1 MPPTAAYFPV
11 SAYSASTLSGPPQQT
26 MVLEAVGTAMD
37 SADGATQP
45 NTPDL
50 LIHRRQVC
58 GLWGKWGIRR
68 ENVNNAV
75 LFMVAGKVCLCMH
88 ATF

>member
-1 MPPTAAYFPV
+1 MLHYFESKTSHVVNFKGGYTLPPSAAYFPV

-58 GLWGKWGIRR
+58 GKDVEIQGQK
-68 ENVNNAV
+68 
-75 LFMVAGKVCLCMH
+75 KC
-88 ATF
+88 

>member
-26 MVLEAVGTAMD
+26 MVLEAVGGVGTAMD
-37 SADGATQP
+37 SATEAATQP

-50 LIHRRQVC
+50 LIHRRQVR
-58 GLWGKWGIRR
+58 GK
-68 ENVNNAV
+68 NAE
-75 LFMVAGKVCLCMH
+75 
-88 ATF
+88 

>member
-26 MVLEAVGTAMD
+26 MVLEAVGGVGGTAMD
-37 SADGATQP
+37 SAAEAATQP

-50 LIHRRQVC
+50 LIHRRQVR
-58 GLWGKWGIRR
+58 GK
-68 ENVNNAV
+68 NAE
-75 LFMVAGKVCLCMH
+75 
-88 ATF
+88 

>member
-1 MPPTAAYFPV
+1 MVNFKGGYTLPPAASYFPV
-11 SAYSASTLSGPPQQT
+11 SAYSASTMSGGPPQQT
-26 MVLEAVGTAMD
+26 MVMEAVGTAMD

-58 GLWGKWGIRR
+58 G
-68 ENVNNAV
+68 EN
-75 LFMVAGKVCLCMH
+75 KE
-88 ATF
+88 